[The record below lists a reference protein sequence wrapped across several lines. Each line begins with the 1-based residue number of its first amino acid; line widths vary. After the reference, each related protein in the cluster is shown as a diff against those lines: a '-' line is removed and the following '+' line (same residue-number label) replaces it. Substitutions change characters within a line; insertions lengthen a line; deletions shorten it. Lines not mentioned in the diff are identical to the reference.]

1 MTIDR
6 CSFLQTRGVEIPK
19 FSLIHSNKRFSI
31 REICGTRHIKTLSR
45 VGRFFLVGVEV
56 TPQLTPS
63 SSNVTI
69 FSRLLVVI
77 LQPAAPVSSNRG
89 VAATDGVIAEEGLR
103 TDVGSGG
110 DTAMSVTA
118 AARLNSLTL
127 RGTKY
132 SKCNELSC
140 CRC

>member
-1 MTIDR
+1 M
-6 CSFLQTRGVEIPK
+6 EIPRL
-19 FSLIHSNKRFSI
+19 SPIHSSKRFSI
-31 REICGTRHIKTLSR
+31 HEICGTRHIKMLSR

-69 FSRLLVVI
+69 FSRLLRAV
-77 LQPAAPVSSNRG
+77 LQPPPLPPSSNRVWLV
-89 VAATDGVIAEEGLR
+89 VAITPGTIGGVIAEEGLR
-103 TDVGSGG
+103 TDAGG
-110 DTAMSVTA
+110 GGGTAMSVTA
-118 AARLNSLTL
+118 AARLNSLML